1 MSASVADRPD
11 WAVEGLDWPNRAAS
25 RFVETPGVT
34 WHIQDQGDGPTVL
47 LLHGAGAATHSW
59 RDLLP
64 LLAPSFRVIAPD
76 LPGHGFTRS
85 QSRQDLSLPSMTRHV
100 QRLLEALKVQPS
112 LVVGHSAGAAVALR
126 LSLDGHLG
134 PAPVVSINGAL
145 QPFAGMVAPVFQGL
159 AMGLF
164 ANPLAVRLFTSS
176 AQDPARV
183 RRVLEGTGSRI
194 DDRGLDLYGRL
205 FRNAGHVA
213 GTLGMMGHWDL
224 RTLRRDLGRLTTPLH
239 MVVGAGDLAVPPSV
253 ARGVLETV
261 AHAQIMTLTGLGHLA
276 HEERPDLV
284 AEIVRKLAEKGP

>member
-1 MSASVADRPD
+1 MSTSVADRPD

-64 LLAPSFRVIAPD
+64 LLASSFRVIAPD

-85 QSRQDLSLPSMTRHV
+85 QSRQDLSLPAMTRHV
-100 QRLLEALKVQPS
+100 RALLEALKVQPS
-112 LVVGHSAGAAVALR
+112 LVAGHSAGAAVALR
-126 LSLDGHLG
+126 LSLDGLLG

-194 DDRGLDLYGRL
+194 DERGLDLYGRL

-213 GTLGMMGHWDL
+213 GTLGMMGQWDL

-239 MVVGAGDLAVPPSV
+239 LVVGAGDLAVPPSV

-284 AEIVRKLAEKGP
+284 AEIIRKLAEKGP